1 MIREQLKTTITVF
14 FILTVITGIIYP
26 LVITG
31 IAQLFFNNQAN
42 GSIIVRDEKAIGS
55 SLIGQP
61 FDNPKYFWG
70 RPSVTSPMGYNSAS
84 SSGSNLGPSNPAL
97 ADNIKTLVQMLQ
109 AADPCNLENVPVDLV
124 TASASG
130 LDPHISVAAA
140 MYQVPRVARLRGI
153 SQAEVIGV
161 VKDNAHGRLMGIIGE
176 PTVNVLQ
183 LNLTLDKHGK

>member
-1 MIREQLKTTITVF
+1 MIREQLKTTIPVF
-14 FILTVITGIIYP
+14 VILTVITGIIYP

-31 IAQLFFNNQAN
+31 IAQLFFNSQAN

-97 ADNIKTLVQMLQ
+97 ADNIKTRVQMLQ

-153 SQAEVIGV
+153 SREEVAEIVRENTQKRFMGV
-161 VKDNAHGRLMGIIGE
+161 IGE
-176 PTVNVLQ
+176 PVVNVLQ

>member
-1 MIREQLKTTITVF
+1 MIREQLKTTITIF

>member
-70 RPSVTSPMGYNSAS
+70 RPSVTSPVGYNSAS

-97 ADNIKTLVQMLQ
+97 ADNIKTRIQMLQ

-153 SQAEVIGV
+153 SREEVAEIVRENTQKRFMGV
-161 VKDNAHGRLMGIIGE
+161 IGE
-176 PTVNVLQ
+176 PVVNVLQ